1 MVDPKQISLTFTEKN
16 YPEGGSVTVSLDQ
29 ILNELGF
36 EYGFSESISKVMS
49 MVGNSPI
56 IKIEVI

>member
-1 MVDPKQISLTFTEKN
+1 MVDPKQISLTFTEEN

-29 ILNELGF
+29 ILNGLGF

-49 MVGNSPI
+49 MVGNNPI

>member
-1 MVDPKQISLTFTEKN
+1 MVDPKQISLTFTEEN